1 MRASY
6 LRSGGSL
13 ALPTTLNC
21 KKAISRLVPK
31 AQARF
36 RFVTASGRLI
46 TKLRFLGK
54 KYIKLQGLCA
64 ALLRFA
70 SKAAR
75 HYCFRKLNWQTLA
88 PLISCSLDSPQ
99 GDYFEMMMRK

>member
-70 SKAAR
+70 SKAAPLLFPKIELASAR
-75 HYCFRKLNWQTLA
+75 SLNL
-88 PLISCSLDSPQ
+88 LLSRFSSRRLL
-99 GDYFEMMMRK
+99 